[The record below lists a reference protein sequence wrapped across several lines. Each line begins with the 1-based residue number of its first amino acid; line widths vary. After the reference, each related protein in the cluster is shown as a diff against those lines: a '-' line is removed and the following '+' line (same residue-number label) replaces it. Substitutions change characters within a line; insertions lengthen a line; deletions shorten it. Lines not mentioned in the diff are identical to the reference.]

1 MTTLAERLIS
11 RRKELRLTQEELA
24 KPSNMTRVTISNIEI
39 GNSTNIRAESLF
51 ALAKALN
58 CSPEW
63 LLFGTGA
70 KANDNENQHLLS
82 NITSGPKIER
92 TCPLINWLEAVSW
105 GETNEPSLIDEVK
118 YFPCPVI
125 CGPKTFIL
133 TVRGDSMLNQFENGD
148 LIYVDPDNI
157 DMVSGNYVV
166 AVLDNLSEATF
177 RRLIIEDGKKYLQ
190 ALNPSYLPEMK
201 FIQIDDNYR
210 LIGTVVS
217 HVKPI

>member
-11 RRKELRLTQEELA
+11 RRKELSLTQEELA

-70 KANDNENQHLLS
+70 KTNSNENQHLQS
-82 NITSGPKIER
+82 NVTSGPKIER
-92 TCPLINWLEAVSW
+92 TCPLINWLQATTW
-105 GETNEPSLIDEVK
+105 GHTNEHPPLNDVE
-118 YFPCPVI
+118 YFPCPII

-133 TVRGDSMLNQFENGD
+133 TVRGDSMLNKFEDGD

-157 DMVSGNYVV
+157 DMVSGNYVI
-166 AVLDNLSEATF
+166 AALDNLSEAIF
-177 RRLIIEDGKKYLQ
+177 KRLVIEDGKKYLQ
-190 ALNPSYLPEMK
+190 ALNPSYPPEMK
-201 FIQIDDNYR
+201 FIPINDNCR

-217 HVKPI
+217 HVKPL